1 MGHGYP
7 VKLGRVNRVPKYGV
21 AEIAPEKLTKY
32 ILDPENETGK
42 WRLFKAIGY
51 DLDNPQ
57 DLERDLRRGL
67 RENDAE
73 ASIKSAKGE
82 KTYVVTM
89 ELGIG
94 TTSRIDTVWQTDN
107 DDAPPRFITA
117 YKAKKRRA

>member
-57 DLERDLRRGL
+57 DLERDERMGLSYESTPRRRAALNALQRGL
-67 RENDAE
+67 NRSYQQHRDFWDGN
-73 ASIKSAKGE
+73 
-82 KTYVVTM
+82 
-89 ELGIG
+89 
-94 TTSRIDTVWQTDN
+94 
-107 DDAPPRFITA
+107 F
-117 YKAKKRRA
+117 

>member
-73 ASIKSAKGE
+73 ASIKNAKGE

-117 YKAKKRRA
+117 YKARKRRT

>member
-51 DLDNPQ
+51 DL
-57 DLERDLRRGL
+57 
-67 RENDAE
+67 
-73 ASIKSAKGE
+73 
-82 KTYVVTM
+82 
-89 ELGIG
+89 
-94 TTSRIDTVWQTDN
+94 
-107 DDAPPRFITA
+107 
-117 YKAKKRRA
+117 